1 LSASIQLFHTLGKIS
16 TTEKS
21 FEGTMIKQVGLI
33 SRKGKISIPR
43 RDRYKSTFPLKV
55 LESHGHAGEIS
66 ASGGDAKKK
75 EKALEGAQT
84 LPQKVTSLNAFFFL
98 GIVPLFIKSL
108 GFTAQDREIF
118 TLQGGQ

>member
-55 LESHGHAGEIS
+55 LESHGQEDISLRWRCQEEGES
-66 ASGGDAKKK
+66 PGGSSNTAPKSDFT
-75 EKALEGAQT
+75 QCI
-84 LPQKVTSLNAFFFL
+84 FFL
-98 GIVPLFIKSL
+98 GNCSL
-108 GFTAQDREIF
+108 IY
-118 TLQGGQ
+118 